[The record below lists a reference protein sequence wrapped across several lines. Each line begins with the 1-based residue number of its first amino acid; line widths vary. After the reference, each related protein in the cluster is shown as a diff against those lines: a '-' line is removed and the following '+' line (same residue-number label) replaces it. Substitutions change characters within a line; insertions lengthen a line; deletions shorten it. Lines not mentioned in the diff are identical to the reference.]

1 MAELADASD
10 SKSDVA
16 RRVGSNPTARTIER
30 YKMEK
35 AQELQHLLNKLDV
48 PEKRKNDFDW
58 LSRNLLIRNKG
69 EDAER
74 ALELVKHFLK

>member
-1 MAELADASD
+1 M
-10 SKSDVA
+10 
-16 RRVGSNPTARTIER
+16 RVRIPPPVPLER

>member
-1 MAELADASD
+1 
-10 SKSDVA
+10 
-16 RRVGSNPTARTIER
+16 
-30 YKMEK
+30 MEK